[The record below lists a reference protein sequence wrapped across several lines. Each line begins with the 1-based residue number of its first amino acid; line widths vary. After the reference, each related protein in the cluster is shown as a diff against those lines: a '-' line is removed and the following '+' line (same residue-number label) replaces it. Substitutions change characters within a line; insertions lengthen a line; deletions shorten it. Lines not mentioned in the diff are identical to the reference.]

1 MVFLYW
7 CCHHKIATPPYPN
20 PACHIITMRKPSQLE
35 RLRAKQRT
43 QSMIVGVTWY
53 TAETWAQVKAA
64 AVDPECFENSFS
76 EWETIAVSARRELQ
90 RSGARALEFYIIPQE
105 LFDWCALN
113 SKVNNAKSRAEFVS
127 EKLTVAH
134 NS

>member
-1 MVFLYW
+1 M
-7 CCHHKIATPPYPN
+7 
-20 PACHIITMRKPSQLE
+20 
-35 RLRAKQRT
+35 
-43 QSMIVGVTWY
+43 
-53 TAETWAQVKAA
+53 
-64 AVDPECFENSFS
+64 
-76 EWETIAVSARRELQ
+76 AVSTRRELQ

-113 SKVNNAKSRAEFVS
+113 SKVNNAESRAEFVS